1 MEIKYHKRF
10 LKSFRKRI
18 TLNSKLTNQFEQRLE
33 KFKENPN
40 DPILKDHKLT
50 GEMDEYR
57 AFSVSGDLRIIYRIV
72 GDEMWLYDIGSHNQ
86 VY

>member
-10 LKSFRKRI
+10 LKNYRKRI
-18 TLNSKLTNQFEQRLE
+18 ASNTKLIAQVEERLE
-33 KFKENPN
+33 KFKENPA

-50 GEMDEYR
+50 GEMSEYR
-57 AFSVSGDLRIIYRIV
+57 AFSVSGDLRIVYKII
-72 GDEMWLYDIGSHNQ
+72 GNEIWLYDIGSHNQ

>member
-10 LKSFRKRI
+10 LKNFRKRI
-18 TLNSKLTNQFEQRLE
+18 ISNSKLTNQFEQRLE

-50 GEMDEYR
+50 GDMSEYR
-57 AFSVSGDLRIIYRIV
+57 AFSVSGDLRVVYRIF
-72 GDEMWLYDIGSHNQ
+72 GDEIWLYDIGSHNQ